1 MFQVFNRNNYLIKI
15 DVKQQRPRGVSNS
28 LLYIQDVDDTYDNDD
43 VESLLAVR
51 YSFLHL
57 KNTD

>member
-15 DVKQQRPRGVSNS
+15 DVKQQWPRGVSNS

-43 VESLLAVR
+43 V
-51 YSFLHL
+51 
-57 KNTD
+57 